1 MKKVDVI
8 VTPTNAANLAQLVAT
23 NLTGHPAVIL
33 PNGFR
38 KDGTPVSL
46 TFLGGLFEEGKLLA
60 VANAYQRETG
70 FHLVHPTVPTAPT
83 PPRPPAT

>member
-1 MKKVDVI
+1 VI
-8 VTPTNAANLAQLVAT
+8 VTPTSASGLSQLVAT

-38 KDGTPVSL
+38 EDGTPVSL

-60 VANAYQRETG
+60 VAHAYQQATG
-70 FHLVHPTVPTAPT
+70 FHLKHPVLSLPGA
-83 PPRPPAT
+83 